1 MSPLSVVIK
10 LLAAT
15 VCIHGLV
22 IPQAAYDHLEKSTS
36 RILIL
41 GGGVAGIMAA
51 RTFHDHGITNFLVI
65 EGRDELGGRLRSAS
79 FAGHTV
85 ELGANWVQGTY
96 SSNHPSRPANPIFK
110 LVEKHKVKTR
120 FSNHSNNFSK
130 LS

>member
-1 MSPLSVVIK
+1 MSLSLLIK

-15 VCIHGLV
+15 VCGHGFT
-22 IPQAAYDHLEKSTS
+22 IPQAVYQNHDESNPK
-36 RILIL
+36 ILIL

-51 RTFHDHGITNFLVI
+51 RTFHDHDIKNFIII
-65 EGRDELGGRLRSAS
+65 EGRDELGGRLKSAS

-96 SSNHPSRPANPIFK
+96 STSHPSRPANPIFK
-110 LVEKHKVKTR
+110 LVETHGVKTQA
-120 FSNHSNNFSK
+120 SNPFTNISK